1 MRARALQLALLL
13 ACAHAPRAEGPVD
26 WPLGKQFEAYVAA
39 DDSRTLR
46 FEVPGGPMRIFCSV
60 TGEGAYAKFAL
71 RRGEGEVVSG
81 DCGEK
86 LDLRDLP
93 KGQYTMSLL
102 VLVAPSV
109 LHVTVAPP
117 P

>member
-1 MRARALQLALLL
+1 MRARALPLALLL
-13 ACAHAPRAEGPVD
+13 ACAHAPRVEQPLD

-46 FEVPGGPMRIFCSV
+46 IEAPGGPMRIVCSV
-60 TGEGAYAKFAL
+60 TGEGSYARFAL
-71 RRGEGEVVSG
+71 SRGEGEVLNGVCG
-81 DCGEK
+81 DK

-93 KGQYTMSLL
+93 KGQYTMF
-102 VLVAPSV
+102 VLVIGAPGV
-109 LHVTVAPP
+109 LHVTAAPP